1 MWNDLPIDQYRAK
14 QDHSLRDWLTQ
25 EVIAYAPYW
34 NIRLADLRIESV
46 EALREVPAATEG
58 DVAGRGG
65 PGNPALMLTPKDR
78 DHRKRGGL
86 RDFFSKG
93 KQDGS
98 PENRREAL
106 YYAYKPVHVHET
118 GVDHLLAIAWSSA
131 DVDRALE
138 NGRDLGFV
146 LGINED
152 DSFINL
158 VPAGPTLD
166 FWGMVHLGRGM
177 RMATMHP
184 RGMGESVL
192 APARRAFGL
201 LPASVVAVPTP
212 DAALLVSSLLDEGV
226 KRPHLQV
233 LLCVGEPPDEGLR
246 AQLATMAERI
256 AGHPVR
262 IQAVWGPSAGRVL
275 YGEPP
280 MAEDADPSE
289 YHGLL
294 TYGDTDIIGLR
305 DPDTGEPITD
315 GPGELVI
322 TTLGWAG
329 TALVQFAT
337 GTRVGGILEG
347 DPHPYGGWETPRIIG
362 PITEGAW
369 QPLVST
375 APPGMPTE
383 PNTMERPDFRGV
395 RFAIEDALALA
406 NVNEYALGVVN
417 QRLLITVDRIDRMS
431 LIKTAKQIGEI
442 CGVMPKI
449 EIAHRML
456 AESRR
461 ILGGTLSGESG
472 VS

>member
-1 MWNDLPIDQYRAK
+1 MWNDLPIDQYRAT
-14 QDHSLRDWLTQ
+14 QDLSLREWLTQ
-25 EVIAYAPYW
+25 EVIAFAPYW

-46 EALREVPAATEG
+46 AALRELPCATEG

-78 DHRKRGGL
+78 DQRKRGGI
-86 RDFFSKG
+86 RDFFTKG
-93 KQDGS
+93 RQYTS
-98 PENRREAL
+98 PDQRRDAL

-118 GVDHLLAIAWSSA
+118 GVEHHLAIAWSSA
-131 DVDRALE
+131 DLARALE
-138 NGRDLGFV
+138 NGRDLGTI

-158 VPAGPTLD
+158 VPAGPSLD

-177 RMATMHP
+177 RMAAMHP
-184 RGMGESVL
+184 RGMGEAVL

-201 LPASVVAVPTP
+201 LPASVVAVPTS
-212 DAALLVSSLLDEGV
+212 DAASLVESLLDEGV
-226 KRPHLQV
+226 KRPHLHV

-262 IQAVWGPSAGRVL
+262 VQAVWGPSAGRVL

-294 TYGDTDIIGLR
+294 TYGDVDIVGLR
-305 DPDTGEPITD
+305 DPDTGAPIED
-315 GPGELVI
+315 GPGELVL

-337 GTRVGGILEG
+337 GTRVEGIVEG
-347 DPHPYGGWETPRIIG
+347 EPHPYGGWETPRLMG
-362 PITEGAW
+362 SITEGAW

-375 APPGMPTE
+375 APPGLPTDL
-383 PNTMERPDFRGV
+383 TSMERPDFRGV
-395 RFAIEDALALA
+395 RAQIEHALTLA
-406 NVNEYALGVVN
+406 NANEYALGVVN
-417 QRLLITVDRIDRMS
+417 QRLIVTVDRIDR
-431 LIKTAKQIGEI
+431 LAHIKTANQIGEI

-449 EIAHRML
+449 EVSHRMI
-456 AESRR
+456 AETRR
-461 ILGGTLSGESG
+461 ILGGPLNGEHG
-472 VS
+472 IL